1 LLGENTHTSHGCIK
15 QGRNKKK
22 HTKNNI
28 KNNLK
33 SQTNLSWEKK
43 MNQKALILIAMLAT
57 ASLASTVSLKNE
69 HITHKVRF
77 TVTFD
82 GKDSS

>member
-1 LLGENTHTSHGCIK
+1 
-15 QGRNKKK
+15 
-22 HTKNNI
+22 
-28 KNNLK
+28 
-33 SQTNLSWEKK
+33 